1 MGTSGNINKPIF
13 IQMVGISGSGKS
25 YYAQELAKKYNAI
38 IHSSDALR
46 KEFYGDESIQDNPQK
61 IFIELHQRI
70 KKDLKKGK
78 NVIMD
83 ATNLSMKRRIA
94 FLQELKRVPCIKRAI
109 VVLCPYNDAI
119 IHNASRERQVP
130 ADVIKKHIKQF
141 QIPMEFEGW
150 DSISFA
156 DTSSKKFTFKLNEL
170 MDSCDIP
177 HDNPHHSLSIKDHM
191 LACHEEAQKAP
202 VDVVV
207 ATAAKYHDIGKPF
220 CKEFKNSKGEPCEV
234 AHYYNHHNVSA
245 YFFLCS
251 MMNSFQ
257 KGKERIK
264 RKYGDCF
271 DKLGE
276 SLAQASVDFG
286 FWEVV
291 SEMTFLINYHMDPF
305 LKSEKAY
312 KRFEELIGEERAE
325 RLRLLHECDLAAH

>member
-1 MGTSGNINKPIF
+1 MGEENNMSKLIM
-13 IQMVGISGSGKS
+13 MVGIAGSGKS
-25 YYAQELAKKYNAI
+25 TLAERIAEKENAKI
-38 IHSSDALR
+38 FSSDALR
-46 KEFYGDESIQDNPQK
+46 CELYGDENDQSHNNEV
-61 IFIELHQRI
+61 FNELHRRI
-70 KKDLKKGK
+70 RNHLREGG
-78 NVIMD
+78 VAIYD
-83 ATNLSMKRRIA
+83 ATNLNSKRRIA
-94 FLQELKRVPCIKRAI
+94 FLQELKRVPCIKKAI

-141 QIPMEFEGW
+141 QIPMKFEGW

-156 DTSSKKFTFKLNEL
+156 DTSSKKFSIKLSDL
-170 MDSCDIP
+170 MDGCDIP

-191 LACHEEAQKAP
+191 LACHEEAQKSP

-207 ATAAKYHDIGKPF
+207 STAAKYHDIGKPF

-234 AHYYNHHNVSA
+234 AHYYNHHNASA

-251 MMNSFQ
+251 MANCCNE
-257 KGKERIK
+257 GLERIRRRYK
-264 RKYGDCF
+264 SDNKF

-276 SLAQASVDFG
+276 SLEVWSITNG

-291 SEMTFLINYHMDPF
+291 SEMVFLINYHMDPF

-312 KRFEELIGEERAE
+312 KNFEELIGEERAE
-325 RLRLLHECDLAAH
+325 RLRVLHECDLAAH